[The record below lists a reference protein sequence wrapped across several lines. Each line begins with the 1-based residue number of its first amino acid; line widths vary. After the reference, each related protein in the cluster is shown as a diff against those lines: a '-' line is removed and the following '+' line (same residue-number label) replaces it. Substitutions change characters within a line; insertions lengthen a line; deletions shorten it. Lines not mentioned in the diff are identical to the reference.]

1 MQNMRI
7 LAEVVQSFSLNG
19 HINTHTH
26 MQTLLIILLV
36 KIVKLKKFT
45 SWLV

>member
-26 MQTLLIILLV
+26 ADITDNITYPQVWMV
-36 KIVKLKKFT
+36 KIV
-45 SWLV
+45 